1 MSRQECING
10 FSDYIF
16 WDVDKSSVDP
26 VQNAPFLVRRV
37 LEYGQI
43 ADWKNLLKYY
53 GLQQVADVAKQL
65 RTLDPK
71 ALSFISAVSGTP
83 IDLFR
88 CYTTRQSN
96 PEHCNF

>member
-16 WDVDKSSVDP
+16 WDVDKASVDP
-26 VQNAPFLVRRV
+26 VLNAPFLVRRV

-53 GLQQVADVAKQL
+53 GLERIADVAKQL

-71 ALSFISAVSGTP
+71 ALSFISTVSKTP
-83 IDLFR
+83 IDNFR

>member
-16 WDVDKSSVDP
+16 WDVDKTSVDP
-26 VQNAPFLVRRV
+26 ALNAPFLVRRV

-43 ADWKNLLKYY
+43 TDWKHLLKYY
-53 GLQQVADVAKQL
+53 GLERIADVAKQL

-71 ALSFISAVSGTP
+71 ALSFISTVSGTP
-83 IDLFR
+83 IDNFR
-88 CYTTRQSN
+88 CYTTRQST